1 MNTCPDES
9 LPCGRNQGG
18 TAELPP
24 LFGAGVFVFL
34 ETGSAQRGY
43 SESGDQS
50 RVLLRRLSSNF
61 Q

>member
-9 LPCGRNQGG
+9 LPYGRNQGG
-18 TAELPP
+18 TAELPS
-24 LFGAGVFVFL
+24 LCGAGVFVFL
-34 ETGSAQRGY
+34 KNGSAERGY
-43 SESGDQS
+43 YESGDQF